1 MTALELIDIIRD
13 SGMRSGLRLLLLST
27 LVVLVS
33 ACASN
38 KQEEVLPEK
47 TYYEN
52 ARQAMTSGNFNEA
65 EENLDAL
72 ETYYP
77 FGRYAEQAQLDL
89 IYARYQ
95 NLDLEGSRAAA
106 DRFLRLNPQS
116 DHADYALYMRGLASY
131 NLDIGLAARYFPID
145 VAARDPGEQLQSF
158 RDFSELLNRYPDSQY
173 VADARQRMIA
183 VRNRMAELELYAAR
197 YYVKRQAYVAA
208 NNRARYIIENYPTAT
223 VTEEAL
229 VILAETFR
237 FLDLKKGS
245 QDAVAMLRTNFP
257 ESDAFNDNGEFEV
270 DLLKGENRSLT
281 NVVTFGLMGDE

>member
-1 MTALELIDIIRD
+1 MAALEFIDIIRD

-27 LVVLVS
+27 LIILVS
-33 ACASN
+33 GCATT
-38 KQEEVLPEK
+38 KEEEVLPEE

-52 ARQAMTSGNFNEA
+52 ARQAMNSGNFNEA

-95 NLDLEGSRAAA
+95 NLDLEGARAAA

-145 VAARDPGEQLQSF
+145 VAARDPGEQLQAF
-158 RDFSELLNRYPDSQY
+158 RDFSELLSRYPNSKY

-183 VRNRMAELELYAAR
+183 IRNRMAELEIHAAR
-197 YYVKRQAYVAA
+197 YYIKRQAYVAA
-208 NNRARYIIENYPTAT
+208 NNRGRYVLENYPSSPS
-223 VTEEAL
+223 VEEAL
-229 VILAETFR
+229 VIMIETYQ
-237 FLDLKKGS
+237 FLDLKKAARDS
-245 QDAVAMLRTNFP
+245 IALLKTNFP
-257 ESDAFNDNGEFEV
+257 DSDALNEDGEFV
-270 DLLKGENRSLT
+270 ADLLKEENRSLT

>member
-1 MTALELIDIIRD
+1 
-13 SGMRSGLRLLLLST
+13 MRSGLRLLLLSA

-52 ARQAMTSGNFNEA
+52 AREAMDSGNFNEA

-95 NLDLEGSRAAA
+95 NLDLEGARNAA

-131 NLDIGLAARYFPID
+131 NLDLGLAARYFPID

-158 RDFSELLNRYPDSQY
+158 RDFSELLNRFPESPY

-183 VRNRMAELELYAAR
+183 IRNRMAELEIHAAR
-197 YYVKRQAYVAA
+197 YYIKRQAYIAA
-208 NNRARYIIENYPTAT
+208 NNRARYVVENYPSSP
-223 VTEEAL
+223 VTEEA
-229 VILAETFR
+229 IIIMAETFR
-237 FLDLKKGS
+237 FLELKKGAR
-245 QDAVAMLRTNFP
+245 DAIALLRSNFP
-257 ESDAFNDNGEFEV
+257 NSEAFNEEGEFEV
-270 DLLKGENRSLT
+270 DLLRGENRSLT

>member
-1 MTALELIDIIRD
+1 
-13 SGMRSGLRLLLLST
+13 MRSGLRLLLLSA

-52 ARQAMTSGNFNEA
+52 AREAMDSGNFNEA

-95 NLDLEGSRAAA
+95 NLDLEGARNAA

-131 NLDIGLAARYFPID
+131 NLDLGLAARYFPID

-158 RDFSELLNRYPDSQY
+158 RDFSELLNRYPESPY

-183 VRNRMAELELYAAR
+183 VRNRMAELEIHAAR
-197 YYVKRQAYVAA
+197 YYIKRQAYIAA
-208 NNRARYIIENYPTAT
+208 NNRARYVVENYPSSP
-223 VTEEAL
+223 VTEEA
-229 VILAETFR
+229 IIIMAETFR
-237 FLDLKKGS
+237 FLELKKGAR
-245 QDAVAMLRTNFP
+245 DAIALLRSNFP
-257 ESDAFNDNGEFEV
+257 NSEAFNEEGEFDV
-270 DLLKGENRSLT
+270 DLLEGENRSLT